1 VGCLVQPTRRA
12 EGAEMIWIR
21 RFTNCEDAQDLIEYT
36 LLAALIAIVAM
47 SGVKLFGDTISNVLW
62 GSIALNF

>member
-1 VGCLVQPTRRA
+1 
-12 EGAEMIWIR
+12 MIWIR